1 MKLFVLNAT
10 EEFIANVRL
19 SPPIPAVKAVCT
31 SYIRDPEI
39 LGSTYQ
45 YRCTLEPESE
55 ADKNK
60 VSSFLRY
67 LRDRQ
72 KVILFCSICMK
83 DYDMFPSSQAAV
95 IKLDSGAVLYAYPP
109 EASTLVTDSVR
120 CFRKLDAREI
130 VPAVQLVPQG
140 VSNSSTSSSVAST
153 NGGFLATLLGK
164 ASIFSFFFL
173 FFFSKMNDNKLIY
186 DMI

>member
-19 SPPIPAVKAVCT
+19 NPSIPAAKLVCT

-39 LGSTYQ
+39 LGTGYQ
-45 YRCTLEPESE
+45 YRCTLEPETE

-72 KVILFCSICMK
+72 KV
-83 DYDMFPSSQAAV
+83 
-95 IKLDSGAVLYAYPP
+95 
-109 EASTLVTDSVR
+109 
-120 CFRKLDAREI
+120 
-130 VPAVQLVPQG
+130 
-140 VSNSSTSSSVAST
+140 
-153 NGGFLATLLGK
+153 
-164 ASIFSFFFL
+164 
-173 FFFSKMNDNKLIY
+173 
-186 DMI
+186 